1 MTVQNRIMI
10 VEDEGVT
17 AMGIQRSLIDMGYTI
32 TSVET
37 TAEGAVKKASEEKP
51 DLVLMDIVLDGKMD
65 GIEAARQIY
74 SGFNI
79 PVVYITA
86 HSDEKMVQR
95 IKTTEPF
102 GYIIKPFDE
111 RDLRMAVEIALYKH
125 GMERKLRESENE
137 LKMHREHLME
147 LVEERTSE
155 LLEINK
161 KLEIEIKE
169 RETAEAEALR
179 ASHLAALGELAAGVA
194 HEINNPTNG
203 IINYAEI
210 LANQSREGSKEHDI
224 LKRIIKEGERIAN
237 IVMNLLSFARDS
249 REKKHPV
256 HIHEIINDA
265 LALTEMQL
273 IKDGIRLKMD
283 VPVNLPEII
292 AQPQQIQ
299 QVVLNIISNAR
310 YALNQKWPGADEN
323 KILDITA
330 REASVDNTSYIL
342 ITFYD
347 RGTGI
352 PAGILGNVMNP
363 FYTTKPH
370 RIGTG
375 LGLSISHGVIS
386 AHGGRINIE
395 SVEGEFTKV
404 KIELPCSNGNY
415 STR

>member
-1 MTVQNRIMI
+1 MTVKSSIMI
-10 VEDEGVT
+10 VEDEGAT
-17 AMGIQRSLIDMGYTI
+17 AMVIQRSLEEMGYAI

-51 DLVLMDIVLDGKMD
+51 DLVLMDIVLDGAMD

-86 HSDEKMVQR
+86 HSDEKIVQR
-95 IKTTEPF
+95 ITTTEPF

-111 RDLRMAVEIALYKH
+111 RDLRIAVEIALYKH
-125 GMERKLRESENE
+125 GMETKLRKSENE
-137 LKMHREHLME
+137 LKRHRERLME
-147 LVEERTSE
+147 LVEERTYE
-155 LLEINK
+155 LKETNK
-161 KLEIEIKE
+161 KLELEIRE

-179 ASHLAALGELAAGVA
+179 AGHLAALGELAAGVA

-210 LANQSREGSKEHDI
+210 LANESREGSKEHDI

-265 LALTEMQL
+265 LALTEIQL
-273 IKDGIRLKMD
+273 MKDGIRLKVD

-310 YALNQKWPGADEN
+310 YALNQKCPEADKE
-323 KILDITA
+323 KVLVLTA
-330 REASVDNTSYIL
+330 REVTVDNSSYIL

-347 RGTGI
+347 NGTGI

-363 FYTTKPH
+363 FFTTKPN
-370 RIGTG
+370 RLGTG

-386 AHGGRINIE
+386 SHGGRINIE
-395 SVEGEFTKV
+395 SAEGEFTKV
-404 KIELPCSNGNY
+404 TIELPCSNGNY
-415 STR
+415 GT

>member
-1 MTVQNRIMI
+1 MTVKNSIMI
-10 VEDEGVT
+10 VEDEGAT
-17 AMGIQRSLIDMGYTI
+17 AMVIQRNLEEMGYTI

-51 DLVLMDIVLDGKMD
+51 DLVLMDIVLDGAMD

-86 HSDEKMVQR
+86 HSDEKIVQR
-95 IKTTEPF
+95 ITTTEPF

-111 RDLRMAVEIALYKH
+111 RDLRIAVEIALYKH
-125 GMERKLRESENE
+125 RMETKLRKSENE
-137 LKMHREHLME
+137 LKRHRERLME

-155 LLEINK
+155 LQKTNK
-161 KLEIEIKE
+161 KLELEIRE
-169 RETAEAEALR
+169 REMAEAEALR
-179 ASHLAALGELAAGVA
+179 AGHLAALGELAAGVA
-194 HEINNPTNG
+194 HEINNPING

-210 LANQSREGSKEHDI
+210 LANESREGSKEHDI
-224 LKRIIKEGERIAN
+224 LIRIIKEGERIAN

-256 HIHEIINDA
+256 HLHEIINDA
-265 LALTEMQL
+265 LALTEIQL
-273 IKDGIRLKMD
+273 IKDGIRLKVD
-283 VPVNLPEII
+283 VPVNLPEIV

-310 YALNQKWPGADEN
+310 YALNQKYQEADEDN
-323 KILDITA
+323 ILEITGK
-330 REASVDNTSYIL
+330 EISVDNVPYIQ

-347 RGTGI
+347 KGTGI
-352 PAGILGNVMNP
+352 PAAIQDKVMNP
-363 FYTTKPH
+363 FFTTKPN

-375 LGLSISHGVIS
+375 LGLSISHGVIND
-386 AHGGRINIE
+386 HRGRINIK
-395 SVEGEFTKV
+395 SAEGEFTKV
-404 KIELPCSNGNY
+404 TIELPCSNGNY
-415 STR
+415 GT